1 MTPEEFKDK
10 LTIAQPELRCWG
22 NHVLELVK
30 SLAKAQGVTLQI
42 LTSRVKEIDSAVG
55 KLSRKSYKNP
65 MIDMTDLV
73 GVRAVCLLSPHV
85 DELCRSLSSYA
96 DLEIQKS
103 RDTSKEYESA
113 PDKFG
118 YQSHHFEIRAKLATV
133 IDGIH
138 IPKETC
144 CELQIRTLMQHAYAE
159 VVHDSIYK
167 SSWGAPSRAIR
178 FVSSSAALIE
188 TADHLFC
195 ETMSILESETK
206 IRGELLEQLTGIY
219 DSYTSN
225 KKFKDQKFNMLVL
238 ENLTDLLKEDVLY
251 SLDEFLNHRKYISDR
266 IKSRIDSDV
275 FWSQPVA
282 ILSYLLAHENPTE
295 LKEHWPFSESDE
307 ALELVY
313 SDLGKKYRS
322 H

>member
-1 MTPEEFKDK
+1 
-10 LTIAQPELRCWG
+10 
-22 NHVLELVK
+22 
-30 SLAKAQGVTLQI
+30 
-42 LTSRVKEIDSAVG
+42 
-55 KLSRKSYKNP
+55 
-65 MIDMTDLV
+65 DLV

-85 DELCRSLSSYA
+85 EQLCQLLGSYSA
-96 DLEIQKS
+96 WEIQKS

-118 YQSHHFEIRAKLATV
+118 YQSHHFEIRAKLAIV

-219 DSYTSN
+219 DFYTSN

-238 ENLTDLLKEDVLY
+238 ENLNELLEEDVIC
-251 SLDEFLNHRKYISDR
+251 SLDEFLNQRKYISDK

-282 ILSYLLAHENPTE
+282 ILSYMLAYEHPVE
-295 LKEHWPFSESDE
+295 LKEHWPFSESDD